1 MAGRLREGEKEEV
14 GRKRRDGRRR
24 QISWCVVSL
33 QKTCPALWAV
43 LRVPTAGPV
52 PAEQTEGYARCPPRL
67 PVTAAA
73 SLGKSRHRRGEEEE
87 AAEYLPLSPLTA

>member
-24 QISWCVVSL
+24 QISWCVVTL

-43 LRVPTAGPV
+43 LRVPTAGHV
-52 PAEQTEGYARCPPRL
+52 PASL
-67 PVTAAA
+67 P
-73 SLGKSRHRRGEEEE
+73 SE
-87 AAEYLPLSPLTA
+87 AAGHSSSFFR